1 MKTRK
6 LLFIIGIIFYTI
18 LVVGV
23 TYWFTAD
30 TEFVKEAT
38 SVNVQGKSDDSQKKK
53 FNRNNKSFDEEYNWI
68 PLPDIDLDKPDSVY
82 NMNSLTTGAE
92 NGIDLRSLSGHDVQ
106 IDGKDVSGKDN
117 YSLEIDEISE
127 DNQLTLTIDGADYT
141 IRTLPE
147 GMEGYD
153 YENNGAEDGYYYF
166 TYESYIVKLNTDG
179 EVVYYKDVGL
189 SYDFKLNKT
198 EDGDIYYSYL
208 VKANNQDKISN
219 IGYQTT
225 KAVIMDEN
233 YNVVDEVES
242 LVPTDKL
249 DASPLEN
256 HELIVLDLH
265 HYIISSYYPKEVN
278 NIPSD
283 IDQNKFGSR
292 VIASTLQEIKDGEVL
307 WQWQSTDYPEL
318 YELSI
323 EHNDFT
329 NEHAEYADYV
339 HFNSLA
345 IDPEDNNLIISAR
358 NMSSIIKLNRETG
371 DIMWVLGGKGDQF
384 GLSEEQ
390 KFSRQH
396 KLSFLSDGTILLF
409 NNGNVLP
416 KAPYPVVPD
425 DSPLHDKKEETS
437 IMKIKIDEENKEVV
451 EYENY
456 PTGEFSGTRGSV
468 QMLNEK
474 KNIVLIGWGS
484 GENNDATFTEKKLST
499 GEELFVFYPKDEG
512 DISYRSYKFDQ

>member
-1 MKTRK
+1 MRLGK
-6 LLFIIGIIFYTI
+6 LSLFIIGIILYTALI
-18 LVVGV
+18 GGV
-23 TYWFTAD
+23 TYWVINTGFLQD
-30 TEFVKEAT
+30 QFSVKVE
-38 SVNVQGKSDDSQKKK
+38 GESDNDQKKHI
-53 FNRNNKSFDEEYNWI
+53 NWNDKSFDEEYNWI

-82 NMNSLTTGAE
+82 NINSLTTEAE
-92 NGIDLRSLSGHDVQ
+92 NVIDLKSLSGHDLQ
-106 IDGKDVSGKDN
+106 INGKDVSGKDS
-117 YSLEIDEISE
+117 YSLEIDEISA
-127 DNQLTLTIDGADYT
+127 DNQLTLTIDGTDYK
-141 IRTLPE
+141 IRTLPKE
-147 GMEGYD
+147 MEDYD

-166 TYESYIVKLNTDG
+166 TYDSYIVKLNTDG
-179 EVVYYKDVGL
+179 EVVYYKDVGKAF
-189 SYDFKLNKT
+189 DFKLNKT

-208 VKANNQDKISN
+208 VQNNAQEYVEG
-219 IGYQTT
+219 IGYKTT
-225 KAVIMDEN
+225 KAVIMDEQ

-242 LVPTDKL
+242 LVPTDQI
-249 DASPLEN
+249 DATPLES
-256 HELIVLDLH
+256 HELVVQDLH

-318 YELSI
+318 YELST

-329 NEHAEYADYV
+329 NEHVNYADYV

-358 NMSSIIKLNRETG
+358 NMNNIIKLNRETG

-384 GLSEEQ
+384 GLAEEQ

-437 IMKIKIDEENKEVV
+437 IMKIKIDEENKEILD
-451 EYENY
+451 YEKY

-468 QMLNEK
+468 QMVNEEQ
-474 KNIVLIGWGS
+474 NIVLIGWGS
-484 GENNDATFTEKKLST
+484 GENNDATFTEKNLST
-499 GEELFVFYPKDEG
+499 GEELFVFYPKDEE
-512 DISYRSYKFDQ
+512 DISYRAYKFDQ

>member
-1 MKTRK
+1 MKNK
-6 LLFIIGIIFYTI
+6 GFLLIVISILIYTAI
-18 LVVGV
+18 VSGV
-23 TYWFTAD
+23 TYMVINPGDSVA
-30 TEFVKEAT
+30 ESKE
-38 SVNVQGKSDDSQKKK
+38 DSSKEKAGNQKD
-53 FNRNNKSFDEEYNWI
+53 FEYSRQSFDESYNWI
-68 PLPDIDLDKPDSVY
+68 PLDIKLEEDKDTY
-82 NMNSLTTGAE
+82 NLQSLTTEAK
-92 NGIDLRSLSGHDVQ
+92 NTLDLRSLSGHDVQ
-106 IDGKDVSGKDN
+106 INGEDVSGQDS
-117 YSLEIDEISE
+117 YTFTIDEISA
-127 DNQLTLTIDGADYT
+127 DNNLTVTVDGNNYT
-141 IRTLPE
+141 VRTMPE
-147 GMEGYD
+147 EMEGYD

-166 TYESYIVKLNTDG
+166 TYESHIVKLNTDG
-179 EVVYYKDVGL
+179 EIVYYKDVGKA
-189 SYDFKLNKT
+189 YDFKLNKT
-198 EDGDIYYSYL
+198 ENGDIYYSYL
-208 VKANNQDKISN
+208 VQNNGQEEVDG
-219 IGYQTT
+219 IGYKTT

-242 LVPTDKL
+242 LIPNKEV
-249 DASPLEN
+249 DANPLEN

-292 VIASTLQEIKDGEVL
+292 VMAPTLQEIKDGEVL

-329 NEHAEYADYV
+329 NEHGNYADYV

-358 NMSSIIKLNRETG
+358 NMSSIIKLNRDTG
-371 DIMWVLGGKGDQF
+371 DIMWVLGGKADEF

-416 KAPYPVVPD
+416 KAPYPVVPE

-437 IMKIKIDEENKEVV
+437 IMKIKIDEENKEVLN
-451 EYENY
+451 YENY
-456 PTGEFSGTRGSV
+456 PTGEFSGTRGSA
-468 QMLNEK
+468 QMLDEAN
-474 KNIVLIGWGS
+474 NIVLIGWGS
-484 GENNDATFTEKKLST
+484 GENNDATFTEKNLST
-499 GEELFVFYPKDEG
+499 GEELFVFYPKDED